1 MDKNKKTKI
10 ITIANEKGGVAKT
23 TSAIN
28 IAAGLSIRGKNVLL
42 ADIDSQAHL
51 TNWLGFTFDGKPT
64 IAELIYQTV
73 AQFPVSHGEFI
84 RHNSKLNL
92 DYIPATPMLAG
103 AVTTLHADQ
112 TDETTVFSR
121 IFSDGFFSKYD
132 YIIIDCCPSLDL
144 RITNAVICSDIL
156 LITVQSDPIPY
167 QGTDKMLKTLLRMKP
182 TANIGEDVLILPT
195 MAMNIQV
202 SKAVL
207 EAIRASYGS
216 MVLPEIPF
224 RASVK
229 NSSANKTVLVKRTS
243 DVVGRAYM
251 SVVDALIGGEYNG

>member
-1 MDKNKKTKI
+1 MEKNKKPTI
-10 ITIANEKGGVAKT
+10 ICIANEKGGVAKT

-28 IAAGLSIRGKNVLL
+28 IAAGLSVKGKNVLL
-42 ADIDSQAHL
+42 VDIDSQTHL
-51 TNWLGFTFDGKPT
+51 TNWLDFTFDGKPT

-73 AQFPVSHGEFI
+73 AQFPINHADFI
-84 RHNSKLNL
+84 RHNEKLNL

-112 TDETTVFSR
+112 TDETTVFTR
-121 IFSDGFFSKYD
+121 IFSDVFFTEYD

-156 LITVQSDPIPY
+156 LITVQADPIPY

-195 MAMNIQV
+195 MA
-202 SKAVL
+202 
-207 EAIRASYGS
+207 R
-216 MVLPEIPF
+216 
-224 RASVK
+224 R
-229 NSSANKTVLVKRTS
+229 
-243 DVVGRAYM
+243 
-251 SVVDALIGGEYNG
+251 IGH